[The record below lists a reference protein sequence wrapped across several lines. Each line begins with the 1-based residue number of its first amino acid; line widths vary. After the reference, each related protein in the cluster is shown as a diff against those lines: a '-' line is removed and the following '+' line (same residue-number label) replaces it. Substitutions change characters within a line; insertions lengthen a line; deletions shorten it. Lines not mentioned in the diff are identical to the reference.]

1 MGTLSGRNCSLTA
14 VKVQYITPIAPC
26 IFRVKELGPGG
37 PVEGK
42 PAEIGMPE
50 NYHMGT
56 MSPQNSALALLK
68 YRLFIL
74 NSTEHEIYL
83 AHKC

>member
-1 MGTLSGRNCSLTA
+1 MNLEASSGRNCSLTA
-14 VKVQYITPIAPC
+14 VKVQYNAPIAPC

-68 YRLFIL
+68 TANVSGY
-74 NSTEHEIYL
+74 EIS
-83 AHKC
+83 CIW